1 MFYYFDVLE
10 ALSKNK
16 IKYLVGGGLAVILH
30 GAERFTHDIDIIIS
44 MNEENILTFNKV
56 LKKLDY
62 IPRVPVN
69 PDDLANKDQVIKWIN
84 EKNMKVFS
92 FFNKHDNLKVID
104 LLINHSLDFDK
115 SYKERVVKKVK
126 DCEINLLSIDDL
138 IRMKELAGRDKD
150 KFDILE
156 LKKVKKVKE
165 KYND

>member
-1 MFYYFDVLE
+1 MLYYDVLE

-16 IKYLVGGGLAVILH
+16 IKYLVVGGLAVILH
-30 GAERFTHDIDIIIS
+30 GAERFTHDIDVMIL
-44 MNEENILTFNKV
+44 MNEENILNFNNV
-56 LKKLDY
+56 LKKLGY
-62 IPRVPVN
+62 LPRVPVN
-69 PDDLANKDQVIKWIN
+69 PDDLVNKDKVKKWIK

-92 FFNKHDNLKVID
+92 FFNKHDTLKVID
-104 LLINHSLDFDK
+104 LLINHPLDFEK

-126 DCEINLLSIDDL
+126 DVEINILSIDDL
-138 IRMKELAGRDKD
+138 IQMKKLAGRDKD